1 MDEDLTVTDKRKH
14 LIIFWSRM
22 VGRLLTGTAAPIGVF
37 AWKFGLFDVT
47 SYTTT
52 TDELGNVTSVS
63 VALNGWGI
71 LSCFLI
77 GLTMINII
85 KEVLSAYQGYSLPKQ
100 CLKGL
105 NSRIIPLVIAFFI
118 CYFLKGVI
126 DQILFC
132 LATFIFTQIAAIPL
146 NPLPSWRYNKTKQE
160 DYDDA
165 YSLIVKALKRTKK
178 EE

>member
-22 VGRLLTGTAAPIGVF
+22 VGWLLTGTAAPIGVF

-77 GLTMINII
+77 GWTMINII
-85 KEVLSAYQGYSLPKQ
+85 KTI
-100 CLKGL
+100 
-105 NSRIIPLVIAFFI
+105 RI
-118 CYFLKGVI
+118 
-126 DQILFC
+126 Q
-132 LATFIFTQIAAIPL
+132 
-146 NPLPSWRYNKTKQE
+146 
-160 DYDDA
+160 
-165 YSLIVKALKRTKK
+165 
-178 EE
+178 